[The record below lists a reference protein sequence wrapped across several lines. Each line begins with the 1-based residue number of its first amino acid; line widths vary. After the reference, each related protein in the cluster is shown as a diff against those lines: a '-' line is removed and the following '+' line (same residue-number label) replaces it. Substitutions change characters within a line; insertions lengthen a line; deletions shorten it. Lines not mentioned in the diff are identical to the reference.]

1 MTGEEES
8 YDQLWEKF
16 RKGSLESFELIYN
29 QNAKILLSYGRKINS
44 NREVV
49 YDAVHELFSNLW
61 ERRAFIG
68 PTVSVKNYLLKSLR
82 TSLYKTSQQANK
94 LNLEFLLYDHEEDFF
109 GSRESEIIE
118 VESNQTRKKL
128 VKRAIVE
135 LSKREQEVLHL
146 KFFENRTT
154 SEVAEILGINYQSV
168 KNTSSLAISKLR
180 DFFESR
186 KNQW

>member
-1 MTGEEES
+1 MTGAEES

-16 RKGSLESFELIYN
+16 RKGSIESFELIYN

-49 YDAVHELFSNLW
+49 YDTVHELFSTLW

-128 VKRAIVE
+128 IKRAIVE

-154 SEVAEILGINYQSV
+154 SEIAEILEINYQSV
-168 KNTSSLAISKLR
+168 KNTSSVAISKLR